1 MHIGRGD
8 LMCAAVCRDI
18 ECSLEYNVLSDTQHD
33 EDHKHCEE
41 EEEDDDD
48 DDNMTMVSYR
58 SGRRSPYRSYG
69 FNHRVL

>member
-1 MHIGRGD
+1 
-8 LMCAAVCRDI
+8 MCAAVCRDI

-41 EEEDDDD
+41 EDDDD
-48 DDNMTMVSYR
+48 VDDNDNGSRDNVVSYR